1 MLDNKQPITLDVQ
14 IKINIMARR
23 RWDDNDDTPKPK
35 LTKESIK
42 AALQIFEFV
51 KPYKWSFV
59 LGLILLFFST
69 STFMIF
75 PFLSGRIVDIAQGKT
90 EFDMNLGTRTI
101 HYSMTL
107 ADIGWIMAIVLV
119 VQGIVSY
126 FRVTLFANV
135 SEKGIADVRQAVY
148 KKMVSLPITFFEKS
162 RVGELVSR
170 LNSDVE
176 KLYNTFSVTL
186 AEFIRQVI
194 ILISGILILTF
205 TTFKLALIMLATF
218 PFIVVGA
225 MFFGRFIRKMAKQR
239 QQEIAETNIVLNE
252 TMQAINAVKAFTNE
266 WFEVS
271 RYGKANQK
279 SVTTSLKFAKW
290 RAVFATFIVVVLFGG
305 LFFVL
310 WEGATMLQKGE
321 ITAGELIMFF
331 TYTAIIG
338 GAIAGLG
345 NFYSELVGAVG
356 ATERVREILNSDSE
370 VQVKEMS
377 ILPERRLKGN
387 IEFKNVHFRYPTR
400 DDVEVLKGLNLN
412 IKSGQKVA
420 LVGPS
425 GAGKSTIVQLILKFY
440 DCTEGGVYV
449 DGKNINDYEITE
461 YRQNMAIVPQEVL
474 LFGGTIREN
483 ISYGKPDATEAEI
496 IEAARKS
503 NSWEF
508 ISQFP
513 EGLETIV
520 GERGIKLSGG
530 QRQRIAIARA
540 ILRDPAILLLDEAT
554 SSLDAESEK
563 VVQDALN
570 VLMEGRT
577 SIIVAHRLATIR
589 EADKICVIDGGQVA
603 EEGTHEELSEIEDGL
618 YASLARLQFDTV

>member
-1 MLDNKQPITLDVQ
+1 
-14 IKINIMARR
+14 MARR
-23 RWDDNDDTPKPK
+23 RWDDNDETPKPK
-35 LTKESIK
+35 LTRETIK
-42 AALQIFEFV
+42 ASLEIFQFV
-51 KPYKWSFV
+51 KPYRWSFWV
-59 LGLILLFFST
+59 GMVLLFLST

-90 EFDMNLGTRTI
+90 DFVINLGARTI
-101 HYSMTL
+101 NYSMTL
-107 ADIGWIMAIVLV
+107 SDIGWIMAIVLV
-119 VQGIVSY
+119 VQGVISY

-148 KKMVSLPITFFEKS
+148 KKLVSLPITFFEKS

-176 KLYNTFSVTL
+176 RLYNTFSVTL

-194 ILISGILILTF
+194 ILISGILILAL
-205 TTFKLALIMLATF
+205 TTWKLALIMLGTF

-225 MFFGRFIRKMAKQR
+225 MFFGRFVRKMAKQR
-239 QQEIAETNIVLNE
+239 QAEIAETNIVLNE

-266 WFEVS
+266 WFEVQ

-279 SVTTSLKFAKW
+279 SVITSLKYAKW

-310 WEGATMLQKGE
+310 WEGATMLQNKE

-345 NFYSELVGAVG
+345 SFYSELVGAIG
-356 ATERVREILNSDSE
+356 ATERVREILASESE
-370 VQVKEMS
+370 VTVKTVE
-377 ILPERRLKGN
+377 ILPEKRLKGN

-400 DDVEVLKGLNLN
+400 EDVEVLKGLNIS

-425 GAGKSTIVQLILKFY
+425 GAGKSTIVQLLLKFY
-440 DCTEGGVYV
+440 GCTEGSISV
-449 DGKNINDYEITE
+449 DGKDINDYEITDF
-461 YRQNMAIVPQEVL
+461 RQNMAIVPQEVL

-483 ISYGKPDATEAEI
+483 ISYGKPNATEEEI
-496 IEAARKS
+496 IEASRKS
-503 NSWEF
+503 NSWDF

-540 ILRDPAILLLDEAT
+540 ILRNPAILLLDEAT

-577 SIIVAHRLATIR
+577 SIIIAHRLATVR
-589 EADKICVIDGGQVA
+589 EVDKICVIDGGRVV
-603 EEGTHEELSEIEDGL
+603 EEGTHEELSEIENGL
-618 YASLARLQFDTV
+618 YANLARLQFDFA

>member
-1 MLDNKQPITLDVQ
+1 
-14 IKINIMARR
+14 MAKGRYDY
-23 RWDDNDDTPKPK
+23 DDNAPKPK
-35 LTKESIK
+35 VTRESIR
-42 AALQIFEFV
+42 AALQIFQFV
-51 KPYKWSFV
+51 KPYRWSFAV
-59 LGLILLFFST
+59 GLILLFFST
-69 STFMIF
+69 TTFMIF

-90 EFDMNLGTRTI
+90 DFTMSLGARTI
-101 HYSMTL
+101 HYSMSL
-107 ADIGWIMAIVLV
+107 ADIGWLMAIILII
-119 VQGIVSY
+119 QGVISY
-126 FRVTLFANV
+126 FRVMLFANV
-135 SEKGIADVRQAVY
+135 SEKGIADVRQALY
-148 KKMVSLPITFFEKS
+148 SKLVSLPITFFEKT

-176 KLYNTFSVTL
+176 RLYNTFSVTL

-194 ILISGILILTF
+194 ILISGILILSL
-205 TTFKLALIMLATF
+205 TTWKLALIMLATF

-225 MFFGRFIRKMAKQR
+225 MVFGRFIRKMSKER
-239 QQEIAETNIVLNE
+239 QTQIADTNIVLNE
-252 TMQAINAVKAFTNE
+252 TIQAINAVKAFTNE

-271 RYGKANQK
+271 RYSKANQK
-279 SVTTSLKFAKW
+279 SVVTSLKFAKW
-290 RAVFATFIVVVLFGG
+290 RAVFATFIIVVLFGG

-310 WEGATMLQKGE
+310 WEGATMLQKNE

-345 NFYSELVGAVG
+345 NFYSEIVGAIG
-356 ATERVREILNSDSE
+356 ATERLREILGSESE
-370 VQVKEMS
+370 VEVKA
-377 ILPERRLKGN
+377 LPVLPQRRLKGD
-387 IEFKNVHFRYPTR
+387 IEFKDVHFRYPTR
-400 DDVEVLKGLNLN
+400 EDVEVLRGVNLTV
-412 IKSGQKVA
+412 KSGQKVA

-440 DCTEGGVYV
+440 NLTEGQVLV
-449 DGKNINDYEITE
+449 DGKNLNDFDITN

-483 ISYGKPDATEAEI
+483 ILYGKPDATEEEI
-496 IEAARKS
+496 IEAARQS

-540 ILRDPAILLLDEAT
+540 ILRNPSILLLDEAT

-570 VLMEGRT
+570 KLMQGRT
-577 SIIVAHRLATIR
+577 SIIIAHRLATVR
-589 EADKICVIDGGQVA
+589 EVDKICVIDGGRVV
-603 EEGTHEELSEIEDGL
+603 EEGTHDELSEMEDGL
-618 YASLARLQFDTV
+618 YASLARLQFESVGS

>member
-1 MLDNKQPITLDVQ
+1 
-14 IKINIMARR
+14 MARR
-23 RWDDNDDTPKPK
+23 RWDDNDETPKPK
-35 LTKESIK
+35 LTRETIK
-42 AALQIFEFV
+42 ASLEIFQFV
-51 KPYKWSFV
+51 KPYRWSFWV
-59 LGLILLFFST
+59 GMVLLFLST

-90 EFDMNLGTRTI
+90 DFVMNLGARTI
-101 HYSMTL
+101 NYSMTL
-107 ADIGWIMAIVLV
+107 SDIGWIMAIVLV
-119 VQGIVSY
+119 VQGVISY

-135 SEKGIADVRQAVY
+135 SERGIADVRQAVY
-148 KKMVSLPITFFEKS
+148 KKLVSLPITFFEKS

-194 ILISGILILTF
+194 ILISGILILAL
-205 TTFKLALIMLATF
+205 TTWKLALIMLCTF

-225 MFFGRFIRKMAKQR
+225 MFFGRFVRKMAKQR
-239 QQEIAETNIVLNE
+239 QAEIAETNIVLNE

-266 WFEVS
+266 WFEVQ

-279 SVTTSLKFAKW
+279 SVITSLKYAKW

-310 WEGATMLQKGE
+310 WEGATMLQNKE

-345 NFYSELVGAVG
+345 SFYSELVGAIG
-356 ATERVREILNSDSE
+356 ATERVREILASDSE
-370 VQVKEMS
+370 VTVKAVD
-377 ILPERRLKGN
+377 ILPEKRLKGN

-400 DDVEVLKGLNLN
+400 EDVEVLKGLNIS

-425 GAGKSTIVQLILKFY
+425 GAGKSTIVQLLLKFY
-440 DCTEGGVYV
+440 GCTEGAISV
-449 DGKNINDYEITE
+449 DGKDINEYEITDF
-461 YRQNMAIVPQEVL
+461 RQNMAIVPQEVL

-483 ISYGKPDATEAEI
+483 ISYGKPNASEEEI

-503 NSWEF
+503 NSWDF

-540 ILRDPAILLLDEAT
+540 ILRNPAILLLDEAT

-563 VVQDALN
+563 VVQEALN

-577 SIIVAHRLATIR
+577 SIIIAHRLATVR
-589 EADKICVIDGGQVA
+589 EVDKICVIDGGRVI
-603 EEGTHEELSEIEDGL
+603 EEGTHEELAEIENGV
-618 YASLARLQFDTV
+618 YANLARLQFDFA